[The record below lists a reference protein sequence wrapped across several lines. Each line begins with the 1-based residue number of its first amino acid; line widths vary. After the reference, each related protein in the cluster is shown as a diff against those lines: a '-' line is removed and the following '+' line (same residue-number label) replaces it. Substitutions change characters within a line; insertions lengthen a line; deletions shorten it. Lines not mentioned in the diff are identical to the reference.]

1 MRILFINPNLRPGHS
16 IRYLPVG
23 LAYVMTVVRQAGH
36 DFDLLDIGLYDY
48 SDGQVEDYLASHAYD
63 AVLTGSIVTHYRWMK
78 WLTRTIRRHQP
89 QATIV
94 VGNSVG
100 GSIPEVFLGNSK
112 ADVVV
117 IGEGEYAAL
126 ELLDC
131 LGKNG
136 DLGQVPGIAYRGNDG
151 RVIRTARRPAVDID
165 GIPRPDWTLFDVDQY
180 FEITDAPSAFGVEE
194 GEHATWRTMPVSTAR
209 GCVFSCSFCH
219 IVFQHDPYRHRKTE
233 AIIEEVGLAIDTYG
247 ANYVNFWDDL
257 TFYKLSQA
265 EKVVDGLLDSGH
277 RFAWSAAVRTDLFG
291 NPEIP
296 YEKRLEVAHKFK
308 QSGCVAL
315 GYSLESGNQQILE
328 LMNKRIRADWF
339 AEQVAILR
347 EAGITSNTSVVFGY
361 PIETPDTIRETFA
374 MCESVG
380 VYPSVGFLL
389 PLPDTGMYT
398 HALEHGYIRD
408 ENAFLDSITE
418 RQDICLNMTQM
429 QDQEILDEITR
440 GCGRLNEQLGLGLSE
455 ESYVRTGGYRKH
467 TKPRNEGRPERN
479 TNDVSFNYSNQLFD
493 MGPEDGR
500 E

>member
-1 MRILFINPNLRPGHS
+1 M
-16 IRYLPVG
+16 
-23 LAYVMTVVRQAGH
+23 
-36 DFDLLDIGLYDY
+36 
-48 SDGQVEDYLASHAYD
+48 
-63 AVLTGSIVTHYRWMK
+63 
-78 WLTRTIRRHQP
+78 
-89 QATIV
+89 
-94 VGNSVG
+94 
-100 GSIPEVFLGNSK
+100 
-112 ADVVV
+112 
-117 IGEGEYAAL
+117 
-126 ELLDC
+126 
-131 LGKNG
+131 
-136 DLGQVPGIAYRGNDG
+136 
-151 RVIRTARRPAVDID
+151 
-165 GIPRPDWTLFDVDQY
+165 DQY

-194 GEHATWRTMPVSTAR
+194 GENATWRTMPVSTAR
-209 GCVFSCSFCH
+209 GCVFSCTFCH
-219 IVFQHDPYRHRKTE
+219 IVYQHDPYRHRKTE
-233 AIIEEVGLAIDTYG
+233 AIVEEVGVAIDTYG

-265 EKVVDGLLDSGH
+265 EKVVDGLLASGH
-277 RFAWSAAVRTDLFG
+277 QFAWSAAVRTDLFG
-291 NPEIP
+291 NPKIP

-308 QSGCVAL
+308 QAGCVAL

-361 PIETPDTIRETFA
+361 PIETRDTIRETFA

-398 HALEHGYIRD
+398 YALENGHIRD

-479 TNDVSFNYSNQLFD
+479 ENDVSFNYSNQMFD